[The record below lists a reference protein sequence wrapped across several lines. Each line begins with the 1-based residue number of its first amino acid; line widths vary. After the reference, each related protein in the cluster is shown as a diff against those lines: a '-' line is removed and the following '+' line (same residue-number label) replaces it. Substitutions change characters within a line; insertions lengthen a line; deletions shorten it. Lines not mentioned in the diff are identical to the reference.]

1 MTKKL
6 ITFRSKC
13 VVGVASFT
21 NERKCLGFLTRL
33 KKHYGENLLIE
44 ITTINNYKKH
54 G

>member
-13 VVGVASFT
+13 AVGVASFT
-21 NERKCLGFLTRL
+21 NERKCIGFLKRL
-33 KKHYGENLLIE
+33 KKHYGENILIE
-44 ITTINNYKKH
+44 ITTITNKKKH